1 LGRISSLALYLIGAW
16 WLARCNLIFSIAA
29 NYRLE
34 ESSACVLDR
43 MTQSENVKPRR
54 KSENLWLNLLFN
66 AVIPAVILSWF
77 TRRTLLGPKV
87 GLVVALLFPLSYGLY
102 DMLKRKT
109 LNSLSVVGF
118 VSTLLTGGLGLME
131 MKGFWFAFKEAALP
145 VVVGLAIPLSLRTRQ
160 PLVRTLLYNDQ
171 VLNTD
176 RIQNALETRGTVPEF
191 ERLLAWASWWLAVPF
206 VVSGAV
212 NFLLALWLL
221 PVESGT
227 EQFARQLGKLQLW
240 TWPTTVVPAGAAVF
254 YILFTMLKGIER
266 ITGLKGEELFHPA
279 RAESRARA
287 TNGNG
292 GR

>member
-1 LGRISSLALYLIGAW
+1 
-16 WLARCNLIFSIAA
+16 
-29 NYRLE
+29 
-34 ESSACVLDR
+34 
-43 MTQSENVKPRR
+43 MTGCENVKPRR

-77 TRRTLLGPKV
+77 ARRTLLGPKA
-87 GLVVALLFPLSYGLY
+87 GLVVALLFPFGYGLY
-102 DMLKRKT
+102 DILKRKT

-131 MKGFWFAFKEAALP
+131 MNGFWFAFKEAALP

-176 RIQNALETRGTVPEF
+176 RIQNALEMRGKEPEF

-206 VVSGAV
+206 VVSGTA

-221 PVESGT
+221 PAESGT

-266 ITGLKGEELFHPA
+266 MTGLRGEELFHPA
-279 RAESRARA
+279 HAKSRARE
-287 TNGNG
+287 TNGT
-292 GR
+292 GRG